1 MHGHCGVRSTPDPH
15 THTPLLPACLPC
27 VPALALL
34 QKHTWTKGLTLR
46 NFEEHSKANER
57 LVGEIQELA
66 SEWP

>member
-1 MHGHCGVRSTPDPH
+1 VS
-15 THTPLLPACLPC
+15 
-27 VPALALL
+27 ALALL

-66 SEWP
+66 SEWPLQWRWRW